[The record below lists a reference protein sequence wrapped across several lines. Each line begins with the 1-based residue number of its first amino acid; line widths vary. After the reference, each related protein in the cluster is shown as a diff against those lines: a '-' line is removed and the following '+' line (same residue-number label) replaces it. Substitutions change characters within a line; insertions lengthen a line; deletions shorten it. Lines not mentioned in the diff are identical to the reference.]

1 MKATFFHAVASVLTA
16 NTSAIIE
23 VQGLGEGQIKVI
35 YTPNLGPTPH
45 NASDDVVN
53 LRAAICKPM
62 VVAGPAD
69 EVEDAFAEHIK
80 KKAVAVTR
88 GLSMLDEI
96 ERIGAAAL
104 AGAKAKA
111 PAVPAADA
119 GGDLDDEGAKSDGDG
134 AQNAGNATQVTGD
147 AAQIETNPKSLKDF

>member
-1 MKATFFHAVASVLTA
+1 MKATFFQAVASVLGA
-16 NTSAIIE
+16 NTSATIE

-62 VVAGPAD
+62 VVAGTAD
-69 EVEDAFAEHIK
+69 EVECAFAEHIQ
-80 KKAVAVTR
+80 KKAVAVNR

-104 AGAKAKA
+104 ASAKAKA
-111 PAVPAADA
+111 PAAPAADA
-119 GGDLDDEGAKSDGDG
+119 GVDFDDEESESDDD
-134 AQNAGNATQVTGD
+134 QNPGNPAPVTGD
-147 AAQIETNPKSLKDF
+147 STQTETKPKTLANF